1 MDRLSN
7 IEAFVSVAESGS
19 FAAAAKRLHLAN
31 SVVSKRVKD
40 LEDDLKVRLFHRTTR
55 KVSLT
60 DAGYRYFEEA
70 RRLLAELAE
79 VEEQLRAQ
87 NEKPVGSLKVSA
99 PVSFGTQYLGP
110 AVAGYLDTYPDVELR
125 VTLHDRLVDLASE
138 DFDLAVAIGTLDSP
152 TLVTR
157 KLAESRRVVV
167 ASPAYYR
174 THGKPQKPQDLL
186 HHNCMSYSNLND
198 GKAWPFVI
206 GGRKH
211 LQPVRGRFV
220 SNNGLLLLQGAL
232 DGCGIA
238 LLPTFIAGPHVLTGR
253 LEIALEGYEEDAL
266 IIQAAWAYQR
276 HMSARMRTF
285 IDYLAE
291 YFSGNAPA

>member
-7 IEAFVSVAESGS
+7 IEAFVCVAESGS

-79 VEEQLRAQ
+79 VEAQLRAQ
-87 NEKPVGSLKVSA
+87 NEKPVGTLKVSA
-99 PVSFGTQYLGP
+99 PVSFSTQYLGP

-138 DFDLAVAIGTLDSP
+138 DFDLALAIGTLDSP

-167 ASPAYYR
+167 ASPEYYR
-174 THGKPQKPQDLL
+174 LHGKPQKPQDLL

-198 GKAWPFVI
+198 GKAWPFIV
-206 GGRKH
+206 GGRRH

-220 SNNGLLLLQGAL
+220 ANNGLLLLQGAL
-232 DGCGIA
+232 SGCGIA
-238 LLPTFIAGPHVLTGR
+238 LLPTFIAGPHILAGR
-253 LEIALEGYEEDAL
+253 LKIALEGYEDEAL
-266 IIQAAWAYQR
+266 VIQAAWTYQR

>member
-7 IEAFVSVAESGS
+7 IEAFVCVAESGS

-55 KVSLT
+55 KVNLT
-60 DAGYRYFEEA
+60 DAGYRYFEQA
-70 RRLLAELAE
+70 RRLLSELAE

-87 NEKPVGSLKVSA
+87 NEKPVGELKISA

-110 AVAGYLDTYPDVELR
+110 AVAGYMDTYPDVQLR

-138 DFDLAVAIGTLDSP
+138 DFDLAIAIGTLDSP

-167 ASPAYYR
+167 ASPAYYQK
-174 THGKPQKPQDLL
+174 HGKPQKPQDLL

-198 GKAWPFVI
+198 GKGWPFRM

-211 LQPVRGRFV
+211 LQPVRGRFI

-238 LLPTFIAGPHVLTGR
+238 MLPTFIAGPHILTGR
-253 LEIALEGYEEDAL
+253 LAIALEDFEEDSL
-266 IIQAAWAYQR
+266 TIQAAWTYQR